1 MKKKKTQLII
11 FVLLILL
18 ITAVCYIGYDKLIDK
33 GNNNSTNNNIVD
45 TQSEVFKAIKM
56 TTTAQTI
63 QLKNSTLI
71 VRVEKNDGSD
81 VGRLYINDNLI
92 RRDERDLLG
101 IAVENAY
108 YTDDFV
114 FFTLFGQVDNY
125 IVYALDDDGNELMIN
140 DNNYQMHDIKYE
152 NDKIVATGVNILS
165 DDKTPIKLLIKY
177 ENDSIIVEPYN

>member
-1 MKKKKTQLII
+1 MDKKKSRLII
-11 FVLLILL
+11 SVLLILL
-18 ITAVCYIGYDKLIDK
+18 LVALCYIGYDKLIDK
-33 GNNNSTNNNIVD
+33 GNNNTSNDPIN
-45 TQSEVFKAIKM
+45 TQSDVLKAIRM
-56 TTTAQTI
+56 ATANQTI

-92 RRDERDLLG
+92 RKDESDLFG

-114 FFTLFGQVDNY
+114 FFTLFGQTDYY

>member
-1 MKKKKTQLII
+1 MDKKKSRLII
-11 FVLLILL
+11 SILLILL
-18 ITAVCYIGYDKLIDK
+18 LVAICYIGYDKLLSK
-33 GNNNSTNNNIVD
+33 ENNNNTGNNPIN
-45 TQSEVFKAIKM
+45 TQSDVLKVIRMA
-56 TTTAQTI
+56 TADQTI

-92 RRDERDLLG
+92 RKDESDPFG

-125 IVYALDDDGNELMIN
+125 IVYALDDEGNELTIN

-165 DDKTPIKLLIKY
+165 ENQTPIKLVIKY